1 MSGKRRKKSLQQTI
15 HKFFT
20 EAKQTINSAQ
30 PIMKVENNIPSESQK
45 ISYLNG
51 VEQKWKII
59 LCDSKWKFI
68 TGIATNKNGSPACPR
83 AHHLSNRNA
92 TTKIV

>member
-45 ISYLNG
+45 IS
-51 VEQKWKII
+51 
-59 LCDSKWKFI
+59 
-68 TGIATNKNGSPACPR
+68 
-83 AHHLSNRNA
+83 
-92 TTKIV
+92 